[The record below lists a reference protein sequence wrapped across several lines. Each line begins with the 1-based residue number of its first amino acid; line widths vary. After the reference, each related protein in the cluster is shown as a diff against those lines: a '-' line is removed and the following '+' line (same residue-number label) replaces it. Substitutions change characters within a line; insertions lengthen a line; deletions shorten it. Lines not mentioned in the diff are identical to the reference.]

1 MKKMLFLMVAAVAM
15 LAVSC
20 SKEDSGISNGDNFVT
35 FKVTAPELATRAIGD
50 GTTAQTLHYAVYDAE
65 WNHIAALDGTT
76 SINITADVKMEL
88 IDGKVYNFIFWAQNA
103 DAPYTFDAAGKK
115 MTVNYTDIKA
125 NNEKLDGF
133 YAKVENMK
141 VQSGIT
147 KTVELFRPF
156 AQLNVA
162 TLDWDTMVK
171 SGETFDKTEV
181 KVKAYNTLDFV
192 SGAVSGEEV
201 RTFNFETMPTET
213 LAINGKSYKW
223 MAMNYLLV
231 NEKELVKV
239 TFNAN
244 NTDVAE
250 KVWDNV
256 PVERNHRTHILGNL
270 LTSSVDFEVII
281 RPAFEEEPGYLY
293 DIWDGTQ
300 KAVTPTAEGVYEIK
314 TGSELAWFASE
325 ITASPATF
333 NNKTVKLMADLDMS
347 EYEWTPIH
355 TYGKGSSNVVFDGNG
370 HKIEGLNINKEDGY
384 AGFIS
389 HNSINWTF
397 KNLTFIDPQIS
408 VGGNFVGTVIGWT
421 YGKIVLENV
430 DVKGGYLES
439 RANLGIRIGGLL
451 GFCATHEGTN
461 LSFTDCDVDGIT
473 IRGYHNLGGLAGS
486 VFAFKSNGM
495 STMDNCTSTNNKFIL
510 TNAKQTTAT
519 ESAWWPFD
527 CDAYAEGA
535 SIKTNCTHSGNT
547 AEYIG
552 RSVATVEELVNA
564 VKGAAKGEIFNIAEG
579 TYPVV
584 LDVVGQKDIT
594 LKANGEVILA
604 GLDHQTNGVPSTVK
618 VEGITFDNSI
628 VTTRAEGGWFTG
640 TAQNIAP
647 CVGAWGGHFTF
658 DDCKFI
664 VAGTSGRETGIM
676 TWWTTD
682 LVTFKFNN
690 CVFEG
695 KENHASARAMQIYG
709 KVDMEVNNCTFTT
722 AKDYSLKYVAGEGN
736 FAVFNGNKVENSE
749 NFVELGSSAY
759 PGDKYTVKIN
769 NTTLGTGVNHY
780 VVANPENQTIYI
792 DNKLDKLVSEVVEDV
807 ASAEE
812 LTEAIKNVDAS
823 QTTVINIATGE
834 YTMPSGLNKNVTLN
848 CAEGTVFTGQSNL
861 NISGATVI
869 GATFSNPTGSAT
881 RNTINGTFKGCEFTG
896 SNASRYNYAGETVVF
911 EDCVFSGDL
920 YGVHFDGGENDVIF
934 RNCTISGFNA
944 LGSVL
949 TLVTFEGCTFVGN
962 GRSGYNGANLWGS
975 AKLVNCEFTF
985 DGTTANEWIDCIGAD
1000 KTYEFE
1006 NCTVNGVAYT
1016 AENYKEFDEIF
1027 SRNDVAIK
1035 INGVECAW

>member
-1 MKKMLFLMVAAVAM
+1 MKKFLFLAVAAIGL
-15 LAVSC
+15 LATSC
-20 SKEDSGISNGDNFVT
+20 SKDETTNALPEGDAKVT
-35 FKVTAPELATRAIGD
+35 FTVVAPELQTRTIGD
-50 GTTAQTLHYAVYDAE
+50 GTTATSLWYAVYDAN
-65 WNHIAALDGTT
+65 WNHIAYLDNTT
-76 SINITADVKMEL
+76 AVAINLQTNVELEL
-88 IDGKVYNFIFWAQNA
+88 IDGKTYNLIFWAANA
-103 DAPYTFDAAGKK
+103 DAPYTFDRANKEV
-115 MTVNYTDIKA
+115 TIDYTGIKA
-125 NNEKLDGF
+125 NHEKHDAF
-133 YAKVENMK
+133 YQIVENLTVK
-141 VQSGIT
+141 AGLQE
-147 KTVELFRPF
+147 TVELYRPF
-156 AQLNVA
+156 AQLNIA
-162 TLDWDTMVK
+162 TSDWSTIEN
-171 SGETFDKTEV
+171 SGEVFDKTKVE
-181 KVKAYNTLDFV
+181 VKAYNTLNLVDGKV
-192 SGAVSGEEV
+192 SGGEV
-201 RTFNFETMPTET
+201 RTFDLEVMPTET
-213 LAINGKSYKW
+213 LKVNNVDYKW
-223 MAMNYLLV
+223 LAMNYLLV
-231 NEKELVKV
+231 NEKELVEV

-250 KVWDNV
+250 KVWYNV
-256 PVERNHRTHILGNL
+256 PVERNHRTHILGKL
-270 LTSSVDFEVII
+270 LTSPVDFEIII
-281 RPAFEEEPGYLY
+281 RPAFEEEPGYIY
-293 DIWDGTQ
+293 DVWDGT
-300 KAVTPTAEGVYEIK
+300 KTPVTPTAEGVYEIK

-325 ITASPATF
+325 ITASAATF

-347 EYEWTPIH
+347 EHEWTPIK
-355 TYGKGSSNVVFDGNG
+355 TWGSGNFTFDGNG
-370 HKIEGLNINKEDGY
+370 HEISGLNIDAEGDSV
-384 AGFIS
+384 GFIGS
-389 HNSINWTF
+389 NSANWTIS
-397 KNLTFIDPQIS
+397 NLTFVDSQIS
-408 VGGNFVGTVIGWT
+408 ATEKFIGTLFGYQ
-421 YGKIVLENV
+421 YGHVVLNNV
-430 DVKGGYLES
+430 DVKGGYIEGRNHFS
-439 RANLGIRIGGLL
+439 IRIGGLI
-451 GFCATHEGTN
+451 GFSVTNDGAT
-461 LSFTDCDVDGIT
+461 LAMTDCDVDGVT
-473 IRGYHNLGGLAGS
+473 IRGYHNLAGLVGTVIEPDA
-486 VFAFKSNGM
+486 
-495 STMDNCTSTNNKFIL
+495 TMDNCTSTNNKFIL

-527 CDAYAEGA
+527 ANAYKEGA

-547 AEYIG
+547 SEYVG
-552 RSVATVEELVNA
+552 RSVATVDELVNA

-640 TAQNIAP
+640 TSPNMAP

-676 TWWTTD
+676 TWWTVD

-695 KENHASARAMQIYG
+695 KDNHASARAMQIYG

-736 FAVFNGNKVENSE
+736 VAVFNGNKVENSE
-749 NFVELGSSAY
+749 NFVELGSSVY

-792 DNKLDKLVSEVVEDV
+792 DNKLDKLVSEEVEDV

-823 QTTVINIATGE
+823 KTTVINVATGE

-881 RNTINGTFKGCEFTG
+881 RNTINGTFKGCTFDG

-911 EDCVFSGDL
+911 EDCVFSGDV
-920 YGVHFDGGENDVIF
+920 YGIHFDGGENDVIF

-944 LGSVL
+944 LGSAL
-949 TLVTFEGCTFVGN
+949 TLVTFEGCTFKGN

-975 AKLVNCEFTF
+975 AKMVNCEFTF
-985 DGTTANEWIDCIGAD
+985 DGTTSNEWIDCIGAD

-1016 AENYKEFDEIF
+1016 ADNYTEYGDIF
-1027 SRNDVAIK
+1027 SHNNTVVK
-1035 INGVECAW
+1035 INGVDCQM

>member
-1 MKKMLFLMVAAVAM
+1 MKKFLFLAVAAIGL
-15 LAVSC
+15 LATSC
-20 SKEDSGISNGDNFVT
+20 SKDETTNALPEGDAKVT
-35 FKVTAPELATRAIGD
+35 FTVVAPELQTRTIGD
-50 GTTAQTLHYAVYDAE
+50 GTSATTLEYSVYDAA
-65 WNHIAALDGTT
+65 WNHIAYLDGTT
-76 SINITADVKMEL
+76 TINLQTNVELEL
-88 IDGKVYNFIFWAQNA
+88 IDGKTYNLIFWAANA
-103 DAPYTFDAAGKK
+103 AAPYDFDNANKK
-115 MTVNYTDIKA
+115 VTINYDGIKA
-125 NNEKLDGF
+125 NNENLDAF
-133 YAKVENMK
+133 YQIVENLTVK
-141 VQSGIT
+141 AGLQE
-147 KTVELFRPF
+147 TVELYRPF
-156 AQLNVA
+156 AQLNIA
-162 TLDWDTMVK
+162 TSDWSTIEN
-171 SGETFDKTEV
+171 SNEEFTQTEV
-181 KVKAYNTLDFV
+181 KVKAYNTLNLVNGEV
-192 SGAVSGEEV
+192 SDGAV
-201 RTFNFETMPTET
+201 RTFNFEAMPTET
-213 LAINGKSYKW
+213 LKVNNVDYKW
-223 MAMNYLLV
+223 LAMNYLLV
-231 NEKELVKV
+231 NEKELVEV

-250 KVWDNV
+250 KVWYNV
-256 PVERNHRTHILGNL
+256 PVERNHRTHILGKL
-270 LTSSVDFEVII
+270 LTSPVDFEIII
-281 RPAFEEEPGYLY
+281 RPAFEEEPGYIY
-293 DIWDGTQ
+293 DVWDGTQ

-325 ITASPATF
+325 ITASAATF

-347 EYEWTPIH
+347 EHEWTPIK
-355 TYGKGSSNVVFDGNG
+355 TWGSGNFTFDGNG
-370 HKIEGLNINKEDGY
+370 HEISGLNIDAEGDSV
-384 AGFIS
+384 GFIGT
-389 HNSINWTF
+389 NSASWTIS
-397 KNLTFIDPQIS
+397 NLTFIDPQIS
-408 VGGNFVGTVIGWT
+408 ATEKFIGTLFGYQ
-421 YGKIVLENV
+421 YGHVVLNNV
-430 DVKGGYLES
+430 DVKGGYIEGRNHFS
-439 RANLGIRIGGLL
+439 IRIGGLI
-451 GFCATHEGTN
+451 GFSVTNDGAT
-461 LSFTDCDVDGIT
+461 LAMTDCDVDGVT
-473 IRGYHNLGGLAGS
+473 IRGYHNLAGLVGTVIEPDA
-486 VFAFKSNGM
+486 
-495 STMDNCTSTNNKFIL
+495 TMDNCTSTNNKFIL

-527 CDAYAEGA
+527 ANAYKEGA

-547 AEYIG
+547 SEYVG

-564 VKGAAKGEIFNIAEG
+564 VKGAAKGEIFNIAAG

-640 TAQNIAP
+640 TSPNMAP

-664 VAGTSGRETGIM
+664 VAGTSGRETGVM
-676 TWWTTD
+676 TWWTID

-695 KENHASARAMQIYG
+695 KDNHASARAMQIYG
-709 KVDMEVNNCTFTT
+709 KVDMEVNNCIFTT

-736 FAVFNGNKVENSE
+736 VAVFNGNKVENSE
-749 NFVELGSSAY
+749 NFVELGSSTY

-792 DNKLDKLVSEVVEDV
+792 DNKLDKLVSEDVKDV

-823 QTTVINIATGE
+823 KTTVINVATGE

-848 CAEGTVFTGQSNL
+848 CAEGTVFKGNSKL
-861 NISGATVI
+861 NINGATVI
-869 GATFSNPTGSAT
+869 GATFSNPSGSAVDQ
-881 RNTINGTFKGCEFTG
+881 TINGTFKGCEFEG
-896 SNASRYNYAGETVVF
+896 SNAVRYAYAGETVVF
-911 EDCVFSGDL
+911 EDCVFSGNL
-920 YGVHFDGGENDVIF
+920 YGVHFDGGKNDVIF

-944 LGSVL
+944 LGSAL

-975 AKLVNCEFTF
+975 AKMVNCEFTF
-985 DGTTANEWIDCIGAD
+985 DGTTSNEWIDCIGAD

-1016 AENYKEFDEIF
+1016 ADNYTEYGDIF
-1027 SRNDVAIK
+1027 SRNHVVVK
-1035 INGVECAW
+1035 INGVDCQM

>member
-1 MKKMLFLMVAAVAM
+1 MKKFLFLAVAAIGL
-15 LAVSC
+15 LATSC
-20 SKEDSGISNGDNFVT
+20 SKDETTNALPEGDAKVT
-35 FKVTAPELATRAIGD
+35 FTVVAPELQTRTIGD
-50 GTTAQTLHYAVYDAE
+50 GTSATTLEYSVYDAA
-65 WNHIAALDGTT
+65 WNHIAYLDGTT
-76 SINITADVKMEL
+76 TINLQTNVELEL
-88 IDGKVYNFIFWAQNA
+88 IDGKTYNLIFWAANA
-103 DAPYTFDAAGKK
+103 AAPYDFDNANKK
-115 MTVNYTDIKA
+115 VTINYDGIKA
-125 NNEKLDGF
+125 NNENLDAF
-133 YAKVENMK
+133 YQIVENLTVK
-141 VQSGIT
+141 AGLQE
-147 KTVELFRPF
+147 TVELYRPF
-156 AQLNVA
+156 AQLNIA
-162 TLDWDTMVK
+162 TSDWDAIKNSNEEFTQ
-171 SGETFDKTEV
+171 TEV
-181 KVKAYNTLDFV
+181 KVKAYNTLNLVNGEV
-192 SGAVSGEEV
+192 SDGAV
-201 RTFNFETMPTET
+201 RTFNFEAMPTET
-213 LAINGKSYKW
+213 LKVNNVDYKW
-223 MAMNYLLV
+223 LAMNYLLV
-231 NEKELVKV
+231 NEKELVEV

-250 KVWDNV
+250 KVWYNV
-256 PVERNHRTHILGNL
+256 PVERNHRTHILGKL
-270 LTSSVDFEVII
+270 LTSPVDFEIII
-281 RPAFEEEPGYLY
+281 RPAFEEEPGYIY
-293 DIWDGTQ
+293 DVWDGTQ

-325 ITASPATF
+325 ITASAATF

-347 EYEWTPIH
+347 EHEWTPIK
-355 TYGKGSSNVVFDGNG
+355 TWGSGNFTFDGNG
-370 HKIEGLNINKEDGY
+370 HEISGLNIDAEGDSV
-384 AGFIS
+384 GFIGT
-389 HNSINWTF
+389 NSASWTIS
-397 KNLTFIDPQIS
+397 NLTFIDPQIS
-408 VGGNFVGTVIGWT
+408 ATEKFIGTLFGYQ
-421 YGKIVLENV
+421 YGHVVLNNV
-430 DVKGGYLES
+430 DVKGGYIEGRNHFS
-439 RANLGIRIGGLL
+439 IRIGGLI
-451 GFCATHEGTN
+451 GFSVTNDGAT
-461 LSFTDCDVDGIT
+461 LAMTDCDVDGVT
-473 IRGYHNLGGLAGS
+473 IRGYHNLAGLVGTVIEPDA
-486 VFAFKSNGM
+486 
-495 STMDNCTSTNNKFIL
+495 TMDNCTSTNNKFIL

-527 CDAYAEGA
+527 ANAYKEGA

-547 AEYIG
+547 SEYVG

-564 VKGAAKGEIFNIAEG
+564 VKGAAKGEIFNIAAG

-640 TAQNIAP
+640 TSPNMAP

-664 VAGTSGRETGIM
+664 VAGTSGRETGVM
-676 TWWTTD
+676 TWWTID

-695 KENHASARAMQIYG
+695 KDNHASARAMQIYG
-709 KVDMEVNNCTFTT
+709 KVDMEVNNCIFTT

-736 FAVFNGNKVENSE
+736 VAVFNGNKVENSE
-749 NFVELGSSAY
+749 NFVELGSSTY

-792 DNKLDKLVSEVVEDV
+792 DNKLDKLVSEDVKDV

-823 QTTVINIATGE
+823 KTTVINVATGE

-848 CAEGTVFTGQSNL
+848 CAEGTVFKGNSKL
-861 NISGATVI
+861 NINGATVI
-869 GATFSNPTGSAT
+869 GATFSNPSGSAVDQ
-881 RNTINGTFKGCEFTG
+881 TINGTFKGCEFEG
-896 SNASRYNYAGETVVF
+896 SNAVRYAYAGETVVF
-911 EDCVFSGDL
+911 EDCVFSGNL
-920 YGVHFDGGENDVIF
+920 YGVHFDGGKNDVIF

-944 LGSVL
+944 LGSAL

-975 AKLVNCEFTF
+975 AKMVNCEFTF
-985 DGTTANEWIDCIGAD
+985 DGTTSNEWIDCIGAD

-1016 AENYKEFDEIF
+1016 ADNYTEYGDIF
-1027 SRNDVAIK
+1027 SRNHVVVK
-1035 INGVECAW
+1035 INGVDCQM

>member
-213 LAINGKSYKW
+213 LAINGKNYKW

-250 KVWDNV
+250 KEWDNV

-347 EYEWTPIH
+347 EHEWTPIK
-355 TYGKGSSNVVFDGNG
+355 TWGSGNFTFDGNG
-370 HKIEGLNINKEDGY
+370 HKIIGLNIDAEGDSV
-384 AGFIS
+384 GFIGT
-389 HNSINWTF
+389 NSASWTIS
-397 KNLTFIDPQIS
+397 NLTFIDPQIS
-408 VGGNFVGTVIGWT
+408 ATEKFIGTVIGYQ
-421 YGKIVLENV
+421 YGHVVLNNV
-430 DVKGGYLES
+430 DVKGGYIEGRNHYS
-439 RANLGIRIGGLL
+439 IRIGGLI
-451 GFCATHEGTN
+451 GFSVTNDGAT
-461 LSFTDCDVDGIT
+461 LAMTDCDADGVT
-473 IRGYHNLGGLAGS
+473 IRGYHNLAGLVGTVIEPDA
-486 VFAFKSNGM
+486 
-495 STMDNCTSTNNKFIL
+495 TMDNCTSTNNKFIL

-527 CDAYAEGA
+527 ANAYNEGA

-547 AEYIG
+547 AEYVG

-736 FAVFNGNKVENSE
+736 VAVFNGNKVENSE

-792 DNKLDKLVSEVVEDV
+792 DNKLDKLVSEAVEDV

-823 QTTVINIATGE
+823 KTTVINVASGE

-881 RNTINGTFKGCEFTG
+881 RNTINGTFKGCTFDG

>member
-1 MKKMLFLMVAAVAM
+1 MKKFLFLAVAAIGL
-15 LAVSC
+15 LATSC
-20 SKEDSGISNGDNFVT
+20 SKDETTNALPEGDAKVT
-35 FKVTAPELATRAIGD
+35 FTVVAPELQTRAIGD
-50 GTTAQTLHYAVYDAE
+50 GTSATTLEYSVYDAA
-65 WNHIAALDGTT
+65 WNHIAYLDGTT
-76 SINITADVKMEL
+76 TINLQTNVELEL
-88 IDGKVYNFIFWAQNA
+88 IDGKTYNLIFWAANA
-103 DAPYTFDAAGKK
+103 AAPYDFDNANKK
-115 MTVNYTDIKA
+115 VTINYDGIKA
-125 NNEKLDGF
+125 NNENLDAF
-133 YAKVENMK
+133 YQIVENLTVK
-141 VQSGIT
+141 AGLQE
-147 KTVELFRPF
+147 TVELYRPF
-156 AQLNVA
+156 AQLNIA
-162 TLDWDTMVK
+162 TSDWSTIEN
-171 SGETFDKTEV
+171 SNEEFTQTEV
-181 KVKAYNTLDFV
+181 KVKAYNTLNLVDGEV
-192 SGAVSGEEV
+192 SDGAV
-201 RTFNFETMPTET
+201 RTFNLEAMPTET
-213 LAINGKSYKW
+213 LKVNNVDYKW
-223 MAMNYLLV
+223 LAMNYLLV
-231 NEKELVKV
+231 NEKELVEV

-250 KVWDNV
+250 KVWYNV
-256 PVERNHRTHILGNL
+256 PVERNHRTHILGKL
-270 LTSSVDFEVII
+270 LTSPVDFEIII
-281 RPAFEEEPGYLY
+281 RPAFEEEPGYIY
-293 DIWDGTQ
+293 DVWDGTQ

-325 ITASPATF
+325 ITASAATF

-347 EYEWTPIH
+347 EHEWTPIK
-355 TYGKGSSNVVFDGNG
+355 TWGSGNFTFDGNG
-370 HKIEGLNINKEDGY
+370 HEISGLNIDAEGDSV
-384 AGFIS
+384 GFIGT
-389 HNSINWTF
+389 NSASWTIS
-397 KNLTFIDPQIS
+397 NLTFIDPQIS
-408 VGGNFVGTVIGWT
+408 ATEKFIGTLFGYQ
-421 YGKIVLENV
+421 YGHVVLNNV
-430 DVKGGYLES
+430 DVKGGYIEGRNHFS
-439 RANLGIRIGGLL
+439 IRIGGLI
-451 GFCATHEGTN
+451 GFSVTNDGAT
-461 LSFTDCDVDGIT
+461 LAMTDCDVDGVT
-473 IRGYHNLGGLAGS
+473 IRGYHNLAGLVGTVIEPDA
-486 VFAFKSNGM
+486 
-495 STMDNCTSTNNKFIL
+495 TMDNCTSTNNKFIL

-527 CDAYAEGA
+527 ANAYKEGA

-547 AEYIG
+547 SEYVG

-564 VKGAAKGEIFNIAEG
+564 VKGAAKGEIFNIAAG

-640 TAQNIAP
+640 TSPNMAP

-664 VAGTSGRETGIM
+664 VAGTSGRETGVM
-676 TWWTTD
+676 TWWTID

-695 KENHASARAMQIYG
+695 KDNHASARAMQIYG
-709 KVDMEVNNCTFTT
+709 KVDMEVNNCIFTT

-736 FAVFNGNKVENSE
+736 VAVFNGNKVENSE
-749 NFVELGSSAY
+749 NFVELGSSTY

-792 DNKLDKLVSEVVEDV
+792 DNKLDKLVSEDVKDV

-823 QTTVINIATGE
+823 KTTVINVATGE

-848 CAEGTVFTGQSNL
+848 CAEGTVFKGNSKL
-861 NISGATVI
+861 NINGATVI
-869 GATFSNPTGSAT
+869 GATFSNPSGSAVDQ
-881 RNTINGTFKGCEFTG
+881 TINGTFKGCEFEG
-896 SNASRYNYAGETVVF
+896 SNAVRYAYAGETVVF
-911 EDCVFSGDL
+911 EDCVFSGNL
-920 YGVHFDGGENDVIF
+920 YGVHFDGGKNDVIF

-944 LGSVL
+944 LGSAL

-975 AKLVNCEFTF
+975 AKMVNCEFTF
-985 DGTTANEWIDCIGAD
+985 DGTTSNEWIDCIGAD

-1016 AENYKEFDEIF
+1016 ADNYTEYGDIF
-1027 SRNDVAIK
+1027 SRNHVVVK
-1035 INGVECAW
+1035 INGVDCQM

>member
-35 FKVTAPELATRAIGD
+35 FKVTAPELATRALGD
-50 GTTAQTLHYAVYDAE
+50 GTTAQTLHYAVYDAQ

-250 KVWDNV
+250 KEWDNV

-281 RPAFEEEPGYLY
+281 RPAFEE
-293 DIWDGTQ
+293 
-300 KAVTPTAEGVYEIK
+300 
-314 TGSELAWFASE
+314 
-325 ITASPATF
+325 PA
-333 NNKTVKLMADLDMS
+333 ND
-347 EYEWTPIH
+347 Y
-355 TYGKGSSNVVFDGNG
+355 
-370 HKIEGLNINKEDGY
+370 
-384 AGFIS
+384 
-389 HNSINWTF
+389 
-397 KNLTFIDPQIS
+397 
-408 VGGNFVGTVIGWT
+408 
-421 YGKIVLENV
+421 V
-430 DVKGGYLES
+430 D
-439 RANLGIRIGGLL
+439 
-451 GFCATHEGTN
+451 
-461 LSFTDCDVDGIT
+461 DVDALLAAVADATNGDVIT
-473 IRGYHNLGGLAGS
+473 
-486 VFAFKSNGM
+486 
-495 STMDNCTSTNNKFIL
+495 
-510 TNAKQTTAT
+510 
-519 ESAWWPFD
+519 
-527 CDAYAEGA
+527 
-535 SIKTNCTHSGNT
+535 
-547 AEYIG
+547 
-552 RSVATVEELVNA
+552 VAP
-564 VKGAAKGEIFNIAEG
+564 G

-584 LDVVGQKDIT
+584 LDITGAKNFT
-594 LKANGEVILA
+594 LKAAKEGEVIIA
-604 GLDHQTNGVPSTVK
+604 GVDHQTNGTPSTVTF
-618 VEGITFDNSI
+618 EGITFDNSI

-682 LVTFKFNN
+682 LVTFKFNK

-722 AKDYSLKYVAGEGN
+722 AKDYTLKYVAGEGN
-736 FAVFNGNKVENSE
+736 VAVFNGNKVENSE

-823 QTTVINIATGE
+823 KTTVINVATGE
-834 YTMPSGLNKNVTLN
+834 YTMPSGLNNNVTLN

-881 RNTINGTFKGCEFTG
+881 RNTINGTFKGCTFDG

-949 TLVTFEGCTFVGN
+949 TSVTFEGCTFVGN
-962 GRSGYNGANLWGS
+962 GRSDYNGANLWGS

-1016 AENYKEFDEIF
+1016 ADNYKEFDEIF

-1035 INGVECAW
+1035 INGVECVW